1 MTREEFDILCNTC
14 AHNTSESPE
23 HEKWTFWQWMQ
34 QDQREFWFMMEYV
47 SKITPAPKRILEI
60 GSAHGAGLIFWDRVT
75 GSDGQVVSINFT
87 GPPHDHQWTM
97 DYSTCTSDMHFIADD
112 SHKPEVLEQVKS
124 IFTGPIDFIFIDGD
138 HSYKGVKQDFDM
150 YSPLVRKGGLV
161 GFHDTIYGDGSDL
174 VPSDQK
180 VGDYF
185 NDLDMP
191 KDKIALSHGTGVV
204 FL

>member
-1 MTREEFDILCNTC
+1 VTRKEFDILCNTC
-14 AHNTSESPE
+14 AYNTSESPE

-34 QDQREFWFMMEYV
+34 QDQNEFWFMMEHV
-47 SKITPAPKRILEI
+47 NKITPVPKRILEI
-60 GSAHGAGLIFWDRVT
+60 GSAHGAGLIFWDRMV
-75 GSDGQVVSINFT
+75 GSGGQVVSINST
-87 GPPHDHQWTM
+87 GPPHPHQWTM
-97 DYSTCTSDMHFIADD
+97 DYSTCTSDMHFIAAS
-112 SHKPEVLEQVKS
+112 SHDQVSLERVKS

-138 HSYKGVKQDFDM
+138 HHYEGVKQDFEM

-161 GFHDTIYGDGSDL
+161 GFHDTIYGDGPGL

-185 NDLDMP
+185 NDLDKP
-191 KDKIALSHGTGVV
+191 KEKISLHHGTGVV